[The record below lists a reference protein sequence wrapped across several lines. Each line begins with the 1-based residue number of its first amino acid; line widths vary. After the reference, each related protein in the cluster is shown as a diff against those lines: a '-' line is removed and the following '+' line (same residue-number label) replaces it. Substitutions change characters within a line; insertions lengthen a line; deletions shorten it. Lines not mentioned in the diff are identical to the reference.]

1 MDEIISISKM
11 LLGASALAFVASCSH
26 TPPPEP
32 PPPPP
37 APEPEPDPLPARGQI
52 EADSTINV
60 SRNANGGF
68 DFRYSGND
76 VDPKGNMNFD
86 NDRGRGNEV
95 LIRICVDDE
104 TYEDGIRFIPKSKDD
119 AAMWIELSELLPPG
133 ASPVGPY
140 EGDQFYAFAT
150 IKNGRCTQVVD
161 KNDDGLVY
169 TYALRFR
176 VPGEKDPVQHDPVIR
191 NSR

>member
-1 MDEIISISKM
+1 MTGTLSISKM
-11 LLGASALAFVASCSH
+11 LLGASALAFVAGCSH

-37 APEPEPDPLPARGQI
+37 APEPAPDPLPARGQI

-76 VDPKGNMNFD
+76 VDPKGNMNFEGE
-86 NDRGRGNEV
+86 RGRGNEV
-95 LIRICVDDE
+95 LIRICVDDQ
-104 TYEDGIRFIPKSKDD
+104 TYDDGIRFIPKSKDD

-150 IKNGRCTQVVD
+150 IKNGRCMQVVD

>member
-1 MDEIISISKM
+1 MDELISISKM
-11 LLGASALAFVASCSH
+11 LLGASALVFVAGCSH
-26 TPPPEP
+26 SPPPEP

-37 APEPEPDPLPARGQI
+37 APEPAPDPLPARGQI

-68 DFRYSGND
+68 DFRYAGKY
-76 VDPKGNMNFD
+76 VDPKGNMNFYD
-86 NDRGRGNEV
+86 DRGRGNEV

-176 VPGEKDPVQHDPVIR
+176 VPGEKEPVQHDPVIR
-191 NSR
+191 NSP

>member
-1 MDEIISISKM
+1 MGGFKFPTSTIISGGA
-11 LLGASALAFVASCSH
+11 LLIIAGCTHS
-26 TPPPEP
+26 P

-37 APEPEPDPLPARGQI
+37 PEPAPEPAPAPMAPRGQI
-52 EADSTINV
+52 EADSTVNV

-76 VDPKGNMNFD
+76 VDPKGNMQFD
-86 NDRGRGNEV
+86 DNKGRGNEV
-95 LIRICVDDE
+95 LIKICVDDA
-104 TYEDGIRFIPKSKDD
+104 TYENGIRFVQKSKDD

-133 ASPVGPY
+133 ASPTGPY
-140 EGDQFYAFAT
+140 DGDQFYAFAT
-150 IKNGRCTQVVD
+150 TQNGRCMQVVD

-176 VPGEKDPVQHDPVIR
+176 VPGEKNPVQHDPVIR
-191 NSR
+191 NGE